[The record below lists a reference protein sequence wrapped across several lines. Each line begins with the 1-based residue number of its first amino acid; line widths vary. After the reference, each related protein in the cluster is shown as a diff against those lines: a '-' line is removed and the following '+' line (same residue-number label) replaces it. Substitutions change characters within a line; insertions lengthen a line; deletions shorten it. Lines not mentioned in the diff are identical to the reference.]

1 MSSDVLHNLKTI
13 MEAHFSMDWLDSI
26 PSAFLQ
32 KDLDGLWARQKVI
45 SDNMANIETP
55 GYKEKNIS
63 FENQLKSKIDSI
75 DGSGNVPDEINGI
88 EDTKPLMTENAR
100 ETYRA
105 DNSGVDLEQQMVS
118 MARTSLNYSYSL
130 QTMGDYFTRLKAAI
144 TGSSK

>member
-1 MSSDVLHNLKTI
+1 

-75 DGSGNVPDEINGI
+75 DGNGNVPDEINGI

-130 QTMGDYFTRLKAAI
+130 QAMADYFTRLKAAI

>member
-1 MSSDVLHNLKTI
+1 
-13 MEAHFSMDWLDSI
+13 MDWLDSI

>member
-1 MSSDVLHNLKTI
+1 
-13 MEAHFSMDWLDSI
+13 MDWLDSI

-32 KDLDGLWARQKVI
+32 KDL
-45 SDNMANIETP
+45 
-55 GYKEKNIS
+55 KEKNIS

-88 EDTKPLMTENAR
+88 EDTKPLMTENTR

>member
-1 MSSDVLHNLKTI
+1 

-88 EDTKPLMTENAR
+88 EDTKPLMTENTR